1 MGASCRTAI
10 EFGIQIAEGLAAAHD
25 KGIVHRD
32 LKPENV
38 FVTRDERL
46 KILDFDLA
54 KLVELDAVTLT
65 AAPHT
70 SDGVVLGTV
79 GYLSPEQASGLP
91 VLGYRAHDLA
101 EPPQAR
107 CTPTRTPANCKWLL
121 RSEDSLATGRLEHTA
136 RGSSTNSGG
145 AAKDLVWDSG
155 VDSVPSVISVD
166 RVFLW
171 IVFFCGRVA
180 LQWMR
185 IPSHAQT
192 WALRLDVGCSVRS
205 AGRTTGGH

>member
-91 VLGYRAHDLA
+91 VLGYRARDLA

-171 IVFFCGRVA
+171 TCGA
-180 LQWMR
+180 SMDEDSESCADLG
-185 IPSHAQT
+185 S
-192 WALRLDVGCSVRS
+192 SS
-205 AGRTTGGH
+205 

>member
-1 MGASCRTAI
+1 
-10 EFGIQIAEGLAAAHD
+10 
-25 KGIVHRD
+25 
-32 LKPENV
+32 
-38 FVTRDERL
+38 
-46 KILDFDLA
+46 
-54 KLVELDAVTLT
+54 VELDAVTLT

-136 RGSSTNSGG
+136 RGSSTNSGWRSEG
-145 AAKDLVWDSG
+145 FG
-155 VDSVPSVISVD
+155 VGFWSFDSVPPVISVD

-171 IVFFCGRVA
+171 TCGA
-180 LQWMR
+180 SMDEDSESCADLG
-185 IPSHAQT
+185 S
-192 WALRLDVGCSVRS
+192 SF
-205 AGRTTGGH
+205 